1 MVDPTGVGILASQ
14 ANTLT
19 LSGLNPSHLICMI
32 CTNKSNILTS
42 DCHTLFLSLPL
53 NASCCSCM
61 VSPMQNVIRLR
72 LLPAALQ
79 ETFLFTLDIQLLIA
93 RFFLL
98 FCMTYCLYMK
108 KWSHYCTI
116 GFSILALI
124 VGRLGCAHVLP
135 DRLKLYAQPSWHAVH
150 AACTVWEGIAHHCK
164 KSQLCKDCLQV
175 WGDSGSISITTYL
188 CLSSS
193 IGF

>member
-53 NASCCSCM
+53 NANCCSCM

-98 FCMTYCLYMK
+98 FCMIYCLYMK

-116 GFSILALI
+116 GFSISGLNCWKIGVCTCLARSLEAVCSAQLACSACSLHC
-124 VGRLGCAHVLP
+124 VGGH
-135 DRLKLYAQPSWHAVH
+135 
-150 AACTVWEGIAHHCK
+150 
-164 KSQLCKDCLQV
+164 
-175 WGDSGSISITTYL
+175 
-188 CLSSS
+188 SSS
-193 IGF
+193 LQEISAMQRLLASVG